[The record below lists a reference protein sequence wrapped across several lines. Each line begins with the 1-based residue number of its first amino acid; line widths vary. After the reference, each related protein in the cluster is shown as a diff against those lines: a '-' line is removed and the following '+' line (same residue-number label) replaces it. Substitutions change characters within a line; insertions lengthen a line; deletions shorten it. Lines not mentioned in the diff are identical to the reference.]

1 MQETNT
7 NSLNITYQSQV
18 DGENIMKQLK
28 SSTDVNAGEDLSLES
43 LKKEIEKLKLN
54 LWNFKNDAYRPF

>member
-28 SSTDVNAGEDLSLES
+28 SSMDVNAGEDLSLES

>member
-18 DGENIMKQLK
+18 DVEKKPTKNI
-28 SSTDVNAGEDLSLES
+28 SSSEINLGEDLSLES

-54 LWNFKNDAYRPF
+54 LWNFKNDAYKPF